1 MALTVVVLQAE
12 EDPTMAREEARITL
26 AADVVRIGR
35 GEGADVRL
43 PDLSVNTSHLRIE
56 ARGGDSYAL
65 IDEGSENGTHVGE
78 KRLQPGE
85 EHLVAERV
93 LVRVGRVWVEL
104 HPGSKAAPDPPG
116 STLRIAIQLVEK
128 AFERA
133 GSSRRGQPCLV
144 VQSGTSRKTQW
155 LLSNAKRGVPYIIG
169 RGNEAHVQLDEPNAS
184 RRHVQ
189 FVVRNESDL
198 WVRDLGSS
206 NGTTLG
212 QVRLD
217 PNVDVTWSPGVALRV
232 GASSVVY
239 RHPWREA
246 LIELDRQATE
256 TVEALSEK
264 GPPSPAASSL
274 SAEPIARGENETAV
288 DESADASHKPSP
300 EVARRPDAPIAMAP
314 GPAETSRVRASPSRY
329 VAVAALTL
337 IALVALA
344 FVGLAVWLLVGS

>member
-1 MALTVVVLQAE
+1 
-12 EDPTMAREEARITL
+12 
-26 AADVVRIGR
+26 
-35 GEGADVRL
+35 
-43 PDLSVNTSHLRIE
+43 
-56 ARGGDSYAL
+56 
-65 IDEGSENGTHVGE
+65 
-78 KRLQPGE
+78 
-85 EHLVAERV
+85 
-93 LVRVGRVWVEL
+93 L

-116 STLRIAIQLVEK
+116 STLRIALKLVEK

-133 GSSRRGQPCLV
+133 GSSRRDQPCLV
-144 VQSGTSRKTQW
+144 VQSGRSRKTRW
-155 LLSNAKRGVPYIIG
+155 LLSNAKQGIPYVIG

-212 QVRLD
+212 QGRLD
-217 PNVDVTWSPGVALRV
+217 PNVDVPWSPGVALRV

-246 LIELDRQATE
+246 LSALDRQATE

-274 SAEPIARGENETAV
+274 SAEPSENETAV
-288 DESADASHKPSP
+288 GEGAVAAARTSSADASHKPAP

-314 GPAETSRVRASPSRY
+314 RPAETSRVRASPSRY
-329 VAVAALTL
+329 VAVAALAL
-337 IALVALA
+337 IALFGLA
-344 FVGLAVWLLVGS
+344 FVGLAVWLLVGL